1 MPFSLAVEPFKGK
14 RGVENSPNRSYFPP
28 ASPTRPAAQR
38 KRKGS
43 TFIPAAAAALCCMQL
58 RSKKYCTKH
67 HHKKKHNTKHMAP
80 RLRRG
85 HNTTTAR
92 VWSLSY
98 PQILPEERCS
108 PALVG
113 VAVALRFF
121 HVHAELVLLVAAHV
135 GVAHEVQRVVVRPR
149 GRGHEIQLHLGSE
162 EGRARV
168 GAAGGKRWPWGW
180 PG

>member
-1 MPFSLAVEPFKGK
+1 M
-14 RGVENSPNRSYFPP
+14 ENSPNRSYFPP

-58 RSKKYCTKH
+58 CSKKYCTKH
-67 HHKKKHNTKHMAP
+67 HHKKKKQNTKHMAP

-98 PQILPEERCS
+98 PQILPEERRS